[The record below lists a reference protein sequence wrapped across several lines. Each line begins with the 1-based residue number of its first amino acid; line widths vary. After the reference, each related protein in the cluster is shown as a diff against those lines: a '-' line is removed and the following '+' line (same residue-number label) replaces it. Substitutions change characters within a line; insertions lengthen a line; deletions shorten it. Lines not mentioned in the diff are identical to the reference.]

1 MLLFLVLTYFYLLTA
16 DFLQSGT
23 RHQLLASLAHTGDM
37 MTVISLMSHSGLA
50 FYQSHDII
58 QHMTDDLNTNAAKVG
73 LRISCEKTKAMFVGE
88 PPTTSISV
96 GSNLLQSVDN
106 FQYLGSYISNCSLT
120 LKLTYEQ
127 D

>member
-1 MLLFLVLTYFYLLTA
+1 MSKPHYGISWSPGRLTGLDFADDIVMLS
-16 DFLQSGT
+16 D
-23 RHQLLASLAHTGDM
+23 
-37 MTVISLMSHSGLA
+37 
-50 FYQSHDII
+50 SHDII

-88 PPTTSISV
+88 PPTIRQSQLALTYFRVLTIFSILAVTSPT
-96 GSNLLQSVDN
+96 
-106 FQYLGSYISNCSLT
+106 SLT